1 VTGIVRLALI
11 ETALLWFA
19 AAALDG
25 LRGEGRLHEL
35 ALAATC
41 AGLAAALAWR
51 RRSGWWIAL
60 AGSGLAVSG
69 ESLWL
74 VRSGASL
81 AELQWRAW
89 ALAWAV
95 FAAFL
100 LLPATREA
108 FRFGTGAAARTTGAL
123 VALPVQIL
131 TLAACGLFAFLG
143 AFYAH
148 DGMRGIWRPY
158 ERRTEPDLR
167 HPELGVE
174 WAMHP
179 VDNPGDLLPNGLD
192 AADVNGD
199 GWPDYVT
206 NYELEGR
213 VRVALHPGAA
223 LDPERPWP
231 ALDVGEIRNAES
243 SALGD
248 LDGDGLADV
257 VVVHGVEG
265 TELAP
270 AVRLYWGERQT
281 TASGGYRWIDGG
293 DIPSSSGGWHFLYT
307 KAADLDA
314 DGDLDVIAGGRGAR
328 LAFGDKRS
336 LGSRPLVYAGIR
348 WFENPGGDPARRRD
362 LSRWRG
368 HAIDPDSR
376 SGHGFELGDLD
387 GDGDPDL
394 ANANSDFDTPEHE
407 ENVVWYRNPGPG
419 AGDQTWPVYE
429 LLRSDEW
436 YAKEQVAI
444 GDLDGDGRNDVLA
457 HAPERIYWFRNLGSV
472 DPGSPPGFETLEIGK
487 HPATRHRARPLELA
501 DLDGDGALEIVGAL
515 IHHDGVL
522 SSDKAAVFSVERQPD
537 RSWATRVIKW
547 SDGFRGLP
555 LPRIR
560 EMNGE
565 KWDQILP
572 ADVDRDGDLDLMAN
586 VEEYNRLRS
595 VLAVVWFENPRIQRR
610 P

>member
-11 ETALLWFA
+11 ATAALWFVGAALDALRGERRLHEVVLAAGCAGFA
-19 AAALDG
+19 AAL
-25 LRGEGRLHEL
+25 GR
-35 ALAATC
+35 
-41 AGLAAALAWR
+41 R
-51 RRSGWWIAL
+51 RRSGWWLAF
-60 AGSGLAVSG
+60 AGSGLAVPVY
-69 ESLWL
+69 SLWL
-74 VRSGASL
+74 VSGDASL
-81 AELQWRAW
+81 AALQWRIY
-89 ALAWAV
+89 ALAWAM
-95 FAAFL
+95 FAAFM
-100 LLPATREA
+100 LLPGTRRA
-108 FRFGTGAAARTTGAL
+108 FGLGTAGVPRAAGAL
-123 VALPVQIL
+123 AAFPVQLL
-131 TLAACGLFAFLG
+131 TLAVCGLFAFLG
-143 AFYAH
+143 AIYAQ
-148 DGMRGIWRPY
+148 DGIGGIWRPY
-158 ERRTEPDLR
+158 EQRTEPDPR
-167 HPELGVE
+167 QPELGAE

-213 VRVALHPGAA
+213 VRVALHPGAE
-223 LDPERPWP
+223 LDPQRPWS

-257 VVVHGVEG
+257 VAVHGVEG

-270 AVRLYWGERQT
+270 AVRLYWGEQQG
-281 TASGGYRWIDGG
+281 TASGGYRWVDGG

-328 LAFGDKRS
+328 LAFGDKQS
-336 LGSRPLVYAGIR
+336 LGSRPPVYAGVR
-348 WFENPGGDPARRRD
+348 WFENPGGGPARARD

-368 HAIDPDSR
+368 HAIDPDCR

-394 ANANSDFDTPEHE
+394 ANASSDFDTPEHE
-407 ENVVWYRNPGPG
+407 ENVVWYRNPGPVS
-419 AGDQTWPVYE
+419 ADEPWPVYE

-457 HAPERIYWFRNLGSV
+457 HAPERIYWFRNLGSA
-472 DPGSPPGFETLEIGK
+472 DPASPPAFETLEIAK

-515 IHHDGVL
+515 IHHDGAL
-522 SSDKAAVFSVERQPD
+522 ARDKAAVFWMKRQPD
-537 RSWATRVIKW
+537 QGWATHVIKW

-555 LPRIR
+555 LPGIR

-565 KWDQILP
+565 KWDQIIP

-595 VLAVVWFENPRIQRR
+595 VLAVVWFENPRLQRR